1 MSDVSIAPSTR
12 SCGLPGE
19 GNRSW
24 GAVRSL
30 RKFSGAKR
38 GDPPRTAKARAVAK
52 ANPIRPRYAKPVA
65 ANLPEMLKPATYGEA
80 RSECTRRVT
89 RGGWGLRVP
98 KERPRSLGGPVRGSG
113 QERAAKAG
121 ALWSRV
127 AACGGRDVSGSA
139 PAPQLEPACPEQ
151 RRWGI
156 HNPPGVRSRESERPI
171 RAEKRG
177 NARGAK
183 GPYFSRVFI
192 KGRWPA

>member
-1 MSDVSIAPSTR
+1 MSIAPSTR
-12 SCGLPGE
+12 SCGLLGE
-19 GNRSW
+19 GNRAW
-24 GAVRSL
+24 RAVRSL
-30 RKFSGAKR
+30 STCSGAKR

-52 ANPIRPRYAKPVA
+52 ANPIRPRYAKPVMA
-65 ANLPEMLKPATYGEA
+65 SLPEMLKPATYGEA

-89 RGGWGLRVP
+89 WGGWGLRVP
-98 KERPRSLGGPVRGSG
+98 TERSRSLGDPVRGPG

-139 PAPQLEPACPEQ
+139 HAPQLEPACLGQ
-151 RRWGI
+151 RWWGI
-156 HNPPGVRSRESERPI
+156 HNPFGVRSRESERPI

-183 GPYFSRVFI
+183 GSYFSRVSI

>member
-1 MSDVSIAPSTR
+1 MSIAPSTR
-12 SCGLPGE
+12 SCGLLGE
-19 GNRSW
+19 GNRAW
-24 GAVRSL
+24 RAVRSSSAG
-30 RKFSGAKR
+30 SGAKR
-38 GDPPRTAKARAVAK
+38 RDPPWTAKVRAVAK
-52 ANPIRPRYAKPVA
+52 ANPIRPRYAKPVVA
-65 ANLPEMLKPATYGEA
+65 SLPEMLKPAIYGEA
-80 RSECTRRVT
+80 RSECTRRT
-89 RGGWGLRVP
+89 IRGGWGLRVP
-98 KERPRSLGGPVRGSG
+98 KERLRNLGDPVRGPG

-139 PAPQLEPACPEQ
+139 LAPQLEPACLGQ
-151 RRWGI
+151 RRWGN
-156 HNPPGVRSRESERPI
+156 HNPLGVRSRESERPI

>member
-1 MSDVSIAPSTR
+1 MSIAPSTR

-30 RKFSGAKR
+30 SSCSEAKR

-65 ANLPEMLKPATYGEA
+65 ANLPEMPKPATYGEV
-80 RSECTRRVT
+80 RSECTCRVT

-98 KERPRSLGGPVRGSG
+98 KERSRSLGGPVRGSD

-121 ALWSRV
+121 AWSRV
-127 AACGGRDVSGSA
+127 AACGGRDMSGSA
-139 PAPQLEPACPEQ
+139 PAPQPEPACRSSAGGESITHSASVAGSRNGPYELRSGAMPVEQ
-151 RRWGI
+151 RGRTS
-156 HNPPGVRSRESERPI
+156 VVSSSRE
-171 RAEKRG
+171 G
-177 NARGAK
+177 
-183 GPYFSRVFI
+183 GPLEL
-192 KGRWPA
+192 

>member
-1 MSDVSIAPSTR
+1 MSIALSTR
-12 SCGLPGE
+12 SCGLLGE

-24 GAVRSL
+24 RAVRSL
-30 RKFSGAKR
+30 SMGSGAKR
-38 GDPPRTAKARAVAK
+38 RDSPWTAKARAVAK
-52 ANPIRPRYAKPVA
+52 ANPIRPRYAKPVVA
-65 ANLPEMLKPATYGEA
+65 SLPEMLKPVIYGEA
-80 RSECTRRVT
+80 RSECTRRTT

-98 KERPRSLGGPVRGSG
+98 KERSRNLGDPVRGPG
-113 QERAAKAG
+113 QERAAKAE

-139 PAPQLEPACPEQ
+139 LAPQLEPASLGQ

-156 HNPPGVRSRESERPI
+156 HNPFGVRSRESERPI